1 VSRHLPAAGRHCR
14 GSNGDR
20 LSDIAMSSGT
30 LVVEVVERLMDEIHT
45 KRNTIQE
52 VELVQVRVKT
62 DFLLLKE
69 RSTDDEKIN
78 YIT

>member
-1 VSRHLPAAGRHCR
+1 
-14 GSNGDR
+14 
-20 LSDIAMSSGT
+20 MSSGT

-52 VELVQVRVKT
+52 VELVQGCSTESVRVKT

-78 YIT
+78 YITCIINGI